1 MKKYIIEIECDII
14 CMEYCSQKVMDE
26 AEDDGFDKF
35 FSYFFATYGM
45 DNIVALTVNNGENLV
60 KKKGKYI
67 KTKEFFHDLWSDES
81 DHPLPVEVHT
91 KTFSSYNPQYEIEL
105 EDDEE
110 FDIKKLQLVKSD
122 YEFDQYPYWIIA
134 DYIMY
139 DGRQIYECGGID
151 YIEIEGRF
159 CNEFVVEELY

>member
-1 MKKYIIEIECDII
+1 MKKYRIEIKCDII

-26 AEDDGFDKF
+26 AEDDGFSKF
-35 FSYFFATYGM
+35 NSYFYATYGM

-67 KTKEFFHDLWSDES
+67 KTKEFFHNLWSDES

-91 KTFSSYNPQYEIEL
+91 RTFSGDYPQYEIEL

-122 YEFDQYPYWIIA
+122 YEFDQCPYWIIA

-139 DGRQIYECGGID
+139 DGRQINECSGID
-151 YIEIEGRF
+151 DIGIEGRY

>member
-1 MKKYIIEIECDII
+1 MKKYRIEIECDII

-26 AEDDGFDKF
+26 AEDDGFSKF
-35 FSYFFATYGM
+35 NSYFYATYGM

-67 KTKEFFHDLWSDES
+67 KTKEFFHNLWSDES

-91 KTFSSYNPQYEIEL
+91 RTFSGDYPQYEIEL
-105 EDDEE
+105 EDDDE

-122 YEFDQYPYWIIA
+122 YEFDQCPYWIIA

-139 DGRQIYECGGID
+139 DGRQINECSGID
-151 YIEIEGRF
+151 DIGIENRC

>member
-1 MKKYIIEIECDII
+1 MKHYLVTIECDII

-35 FSYFFATYGM
+35 NSYFYATYGM
-45 DNIVALTVNNGENLV
+45 DNIRSLTVNASDNLI
-60 KKKGKYI
+60 KQKGKYI
-67 KTKEFFHDLWSDES
+67 KTKEFFHKLWSDES
-81 DHPLPVEVHT
+81 DHPLPVEVHVRS
-91 KTFSSYNPQYEIEL
+91 FQGDYPEYEIEL

-122 YEFDQYPYWIIA
+122 YEFQEAPYWIVA

-139 DGRQIYECGGID
+139 DGKQIDECGGID
-151 YIEIEGRF
+151 DISISGRY
-159 CNEFVVEELY
+159 CNEFVVSELY